1 MRDPGRF
8 GLEMAAGGAAEL
20 TGEAREE
27 ILEAARLFGPGLSTA
42 VARRKV
48 QA

>member
-1 MRDPGRF
+1 VRDPGRF